1 MKVSNSSQIWKQGN
15 KLLLL
20 TVLLM
25 LLGLAEVLLFPF
37 ILIYFGVSNV

>member
-1 MKVSNSSQIWKQGN
+1 MKVSNASQIWKQGN

-20 TVLLM
+20 AVLIM
-25 LLGLAEVLLFPF
+25 LLFLAEVPLFPS